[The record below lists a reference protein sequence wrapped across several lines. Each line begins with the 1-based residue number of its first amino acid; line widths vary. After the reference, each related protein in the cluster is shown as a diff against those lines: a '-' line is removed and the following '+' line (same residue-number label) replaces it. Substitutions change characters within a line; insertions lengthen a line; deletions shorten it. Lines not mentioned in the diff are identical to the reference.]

1 MEHPSTTKRIRL
13 IQVRIS
19 FCQVNGDK
27 CVGSFFA
34 LLFWHI
40 LTLAF
45 AVKPI
50 FIPALQCRLEC
61 KAGYVAQRKPLITCV
76 NGEYE

>member
-40 LTLAF
+40 LTLASYVSNESYDSGDSVLY
-45 AVKPI
+45 VKPLWPGLAKI
-50 FIPALQCRLEC
+50 
-61 KAGYVAQRKPLITCV
+61 
-76 NGEYE
+76 